1 MTDSLAYNKT
11 ITWFEATNSEAGT
24 LEKAPKK
31 CAYCGTNMKAS
42 CKSHSINC
50 PYYCG
55 NEVPVG
61 NEILPMILLALGYL
75 LVKFLRHNIR

>member
-1 MTDSLAYNKT
+1 MKDSLAYDKT
-11 ITWFEATNSEAGT
+11 ITWFEATSETSA

-31 CAYCGTNMKAS
+31 CVYCGTNMNAP
-42 CKSHSINC
+42 CKNHSINC

-61 NEILPMILLALGYL
+61 NEILPMILLALGYM
-75 LVKFLRHNIR
+75 LVKFLRHNIK